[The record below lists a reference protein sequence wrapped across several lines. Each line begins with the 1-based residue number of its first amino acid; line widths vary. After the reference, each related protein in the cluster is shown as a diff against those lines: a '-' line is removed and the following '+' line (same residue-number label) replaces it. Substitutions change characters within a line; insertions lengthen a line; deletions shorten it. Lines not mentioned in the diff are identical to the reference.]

1 MTRNKGHETDQPEV
15 EPGAIPRGSLG
26 AWLRHQREA
35 RGVSLRDIADASK
48 ISLRYLEAFERDRLD
63 VLPAPVFAK
72 GFLREYARVVG
83 LDPDEAVNLYLL
95 ALAARQAEPRE
106 TTSSEPSPQRRSAAP
121 STLGYGLLLTLAV
134 VLFLAVAAVLSFW
147 AGRRRDARPVASSP
161 EALATFAAPSATEPP
176 EPTPSPTP
184 ASTQSAPPLQASA
197 AAAAAPVV
205 GPLRVTIDFTEDCW
219 VEFVIDGRRR
229 TSELRASGETL
240 QLEAEEFV
248 LLTLGNARGVR
259 VEVDGRPFLLPS
271 NAARVVR
278 DFRID
283 RASPAGRPAAAAG

>member
-1 MTRNKGHETDQPEV
+1 MTRNRGQEPEPPEI

-35 RGVSLRDIADASK
+35 RGVSLREIADASK
-48 ISLRYLEAFERDRLD
+48 ISLRYLEALERDRLD

-95 ALAARQAEPRE
+95 ALADRDVEPRE
-106 TTSSEPSPQRRSAAP
+106 SAGEPVPQRRSAAP

-134 VLFLAVAAVLSFW
+134 VLFLGVAAVLSFW
-147 AGRRRDARPVASSP
+147 AGRRREARPVAPSP
-161 EALATFAAPSATEPP
+161 EALATFAAPSPAEAA
-176 EPTPSPTP
+176 EPT
-184 ASTQSAPPLQASA
+184 AAPPPAILPAPGAPQ
-197 AAAAAPVV
+197 AAPAA
-205 GPLRVTIDFTEDCW
+205 GPLRVTLDFSEDCW

-240 QLEAEEFV
+240 QLEAEQSV

-259 VEVDGRPFLLPS
+259 VEVDGLPFPLPTNS
-271 NAARVVR
+271 ARVVR
-278 DFRID
+278 DLRID
-283 RASPAGRPAAAAG
+283 RAGPAARPAATG

>member
-1 MTRNKGHETDQPEV
+1 MTRNKGQESVPPETAPA
-15 EPGAIPRGSLG
+15 AIPRGSLG
-26 AWLRHQREA
+26 AWLRQQREA

-48 ISLRYLEAFERDRLD
+48 ISLRYLEALERDRFD
-63 VLPAPVFAK
+63 ILPAPVFAK

-95 ALAARQAEPRE
+95 ALSSQP
-106 TTSSEPSPQRRSAAP
+106 SEPPESGVEPAPPRRRAAP

-134 VLFLAVAAVLSFW
+134 VLFLGVAAVLSFW
-147 AGRRRDARPVASSP
+147 AGRRREARPVAPPP
-161 EALATFAAPSATEPP
+161 EALATYVAPSPVEPAEP
-176 EPTPSPTP
+176 EPTPTP
-184 ASTQSAPPLQASA
+184 M
-197 AAAAAPVV
+197 AAAPTAGSPATGTAP
-205 GPLRVTIDFTEDCW
+205 GPLRVTLDFSEDCW

-240 QLEAEEFV
+240 QLEAEQSV

-259 VEVDGRPFLLPS
+259 VEVDGQPFPLPT

-278 DFRID
+278 DLRIE
-283 RASPAGRPAAAAG
+283 RAPVPPRPATTG